1 MKLSDIATGSGAFK
15 SIFVLNTVKHDKP
28 IVPKFILE
36 KIEQR
41 KKQTLRSLEL
51 NGMELDPISGRVR
64 YKK

>member
-1 MKLSDIATGSGAFK
+1 MKLCDIATGSSAFK
-15 SIFVLNTVKHDKP
+15 SKFVLNTVKHDKQ
-28 IVPKFILE
+28 IIPKFILE

-41 KKQTLRSLEL
+41 KKQFLKSLEL

>member
-15 SIFVLNTVKHDKP
+15 RKFVLNTVKHDKP
-28 IVPKFILE
+28 IIPKFILE

-41 KKQTLRSLEL
+41 KKQTLKSLEL

-64 YKK
+64 YKN

>member
-1 MKLSDIATGSGAFK
+1 MKLSDIANGLDAFK
-15 SIFVLNTVKHDKP
+15 SKFVLNTVKHDKP
-28 IVPKFILE
+28 IIPKFILE

-41 KKQTLRSLEL
+41 KKQTLKSLEL

>member
-1 MKLSDIATGSGAFK
+1 MKISDIATGSGAFK
-15 SIFVLNTVKHDKP
+15 SKFVLNTVKHDKQ

-36 KIEQR
+36 RIEQR

>member
-1 MKLSDIATGSGAFK
+1 MKISDIATGLGAFK
-15 SIFVLNTVKHDKP
+15 SKFVLNTVKHDKP

-36 KIEQR
+36 RIEQR